1 MLRVV
6 AIEGVLV
13 PDHRK
18 RLPGRGAYLHFDL
31 SCFELAE
38 RRKALPRAL
47 RVAGPLDGG
56 PVREVIEAAGQALH
70 NVTVPDRSARERS
83 TGHPPLDHNGA
94 PRALPHQEQSAIG
107 P

>member
-18 RLPGRGAYLHFDL
+18 RLPGRGAHLHLDL

-38 RRKALPRAL
+38 RRKAFTRAL
-47 RVAGPLDGG
+47 RVAGPLDSGQ
-56 PVREVIEAAGQALH
+56 VRGVIEAASSRTAQ
-70 NVTVPDRSARERS
+70 
-83 TGHPPLDHNGA
+83 LDGA
-94 PRALPHQEQSAIG
+94 
-107 P
+107 

>member
-18 RLPGRGAYLHFDL
+18 RLAGRGAHLHLDL

-38 RRKALPRAL
+38 RRKAFPRAL

-56 PVREVIEAAGQALH
+56 QVREVIEAAGGRTAQ
-70 NVTVPDRSARERS
+70 PD
-83 TGHPPLDHNGA
+83 GA
-94 PRALPHQEQSAIG
+94 
-107 P
+107 

>member
-18 RLPGRGAYLHFDL
+18 RLPGRGAHLHFDL

-38 RRKALPRAL
+38 RRKAFPRAL
-47 RVAGPLDGG
+47 RVAGPLDSG
-56 PVREVIEAAGQALH
+56 PVREVLEAAGDRVAQ
-70 NVTVPDRSARERS
+70 PD
-83 TGHPPLDHNGA
+83 GA
-94 PRALPHQEQSAIG
+94 
-107 P
+107 